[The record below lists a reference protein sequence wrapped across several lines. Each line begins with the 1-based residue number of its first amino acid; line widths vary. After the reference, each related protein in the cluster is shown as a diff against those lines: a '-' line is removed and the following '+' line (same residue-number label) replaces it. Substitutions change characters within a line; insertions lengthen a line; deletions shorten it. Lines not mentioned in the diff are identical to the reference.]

1 MKWIIGFM
9 LGLTTLSAIAATPA
23 AAPSSA
29 PAASSAAPA
38 AAMSP
43 RDMVVDTSQKM
54 LAALKAN
61 KEIIKQ
67 NPQRVYSLVSEIVL
81 PHFDFTTMSKWV
93 LGKNWR
99 KLSPAQQQRFI
110 TEFRTLLVRTYAV
123 SLAAYKDEKLNYL
136 PMQAPAADAQDVTVR
151 TEVVRGG
158 SATIPINY
166 SLRLINGEWKVYDV
180 VIDGVSLVVN
190 YRTSFASQI
199 REGGVDK
206 LIDQLAARNQGTGS

>member
-158 SATIPINY
+158 GATIPINY

>member
-9 LGLTTLSAIAATPA
+9 LGLTALSAVAATPA
-23 AAPSSA
+23 ASPSPSPA
-29 PAASSAAPA
+29 GTAAAS
-38 AAMSP
+38 MSP
-43 RDMVVDTSQKM
+43 RDMVIDTSQKM

-61 KEIIKQ
+61 KGIIKQ
-67 NPQRVYSLVSEIVL
+67 NPQRVYQLVSEIVL

-99 KLSPAQQQRFI
+99 KLSPEQQQRFV

-123 SLAAYKDEKLNYL
+123 SLAEYKDEKLNYL
-136 PMQAPAADAQDVTVR
+136 PMRAPAAAGQDVTVR

-158 SATIPINY
+158 GATIPIDY
-166 SLRLINGEWKVYDV
+166 SLRQINGEWKVYDV

-206 LIDQLAARNQGTGS
+206 LIDQLAARNKGTGA

>member
-1 MKWIIGFM
+1 MKWMIGLM
-9 LGLTTLSAIAATPA
+9 VGLTALSAVAATPA
-23 AAPSSA
+23 TSPAVATSGAA
-29 PAASSAAPA
+29 A

-43 RDMVVDTSQKM
+43 RDMVIDTSQKM

-61 KEIIKQ
+61 KEILKQ
-67 NPQRVYSLVSEIVL
+67 NPQRVYQLVSEIVL

-99 KLSPAQQQRFI
+99 KLSPEQQQRFV

-123 SLAAYKDEKLNYL
+123 SLAEYKNEKLNYL
-136 PMQAPAADAQDVTVR
+136 PMPAPAAAAQDVTVR

-199 REGGVDK
+199 REGGIDK
-206 LIDQLAARNQGTGS
+206 LINQLAARNKGTGT